1 MKLNFNKKDVE
12 IKTNYDYNSFREF
25 KHVPDVEHYYKDD
38 KHSWLVPNEYIH
50 QLLTHLHM
58 LNINVREAMNE
69 VKDSITEHK
78 TYHKEF
84 NEEIVKTVNI
94 EVVKV
99 NQKSIQLKF
108 DYDDNIMKYIKLTNA
123 RKWNPKPQTWTI
135 QKVEI
140 PWLYGKLKGKG
151 YIDMSA
157 LKEYVDD
164 ENVTITPEDFPNMQE
179 DRVPKEYQ
187 LRDAERMVSLKKTI
201 LAHEAGLGKT
211 MTTVMAMEKIGK
223 KAIIVTTA
231 SAKYNW
237 EKEIKIV
244 NPNANVNV
252 LESKNKYKDAHYV
265 VLNYDIMEKFMPA
278 LLGNGFEVVVFDE
291 GHKLRGVNDRG
302 NPKSKR
308 ARNGLKIS
316 ENMKY
321 VYPVTATPIINKNK
335 DIFNLLVAICHPD
348 SRYWNM
354 WANTFCVRQT
364 EFGKDYNNSYNRE
377 ELNERLYPDG
387 VLRIKTEEK
396 EDLPERIRSF
406 VPININLKRYEK
418 QIEDYMNKRDKI
430 EDNGKHLVELNIM
443 RQTLAKEKM
452 KEAVKM
458 AKDYIDQDKKVVLFT
473 NVSDVADKLAEKFE
487 DKAVKV
493 VGGMTGKQRQEAVD
507 EFQNGDAQVFVGN
520 VEAAGEAITLTA
532 AHHMIVVD
540 FHWSPIVMVNQ
551 MEKRIHRL
559 SQDYAV
565 KIEYLYA
572 VNSHL
577 EETIVR
583 LLNQKLKDAT
593 KVIDGTEEEFV
604 SELVTAL

>member
-1 MKLNFNKKDVE
+1 
-12 IKTNYDYNSFREF
+12 
-25 KHVPDVEHYYKDD
+25 
-38 KHSWLVPNEYIH
+38 
-50 QLLTHLHM
+50 
-58 LNINVREAMNE
+58 
-69 VKDSITEHK
+69 
-78 TYHKEF
+78 
-84 NEEIVKTVNI
+84 
-94 EVVKV
+94 
-99 NQKSIQLKF
+99 
-108 DYDDNIMKYIKLTNA
+108 
-123 RKWNPKPQTWTI
+123 
-135 QKVEI
+135 
-140 PWLYGKLKGKG
+140 
-151 YIDMSA
+151 
-157 LKEYVDD
+157 
-164 ENVTITPEDFPNMQE
+164 
-179 DRVPKEYQ
+179 
-187 LRDAERMVSLKKTI
+187 
-201 LAHEAGLGKT
+201 
-211 MTTVMAMEKIGK
+211 
-223 KAIIVTTA
+223 
-231 SAKYNW
+231 
-237 EKEIKIV
+237 
-244 NPNANVNV
+244 
-252 LESKNKYKDAHYV
+252 
-265 VLNYDIMEKFMPA
+265 
-278 LLGNGFEVVVFDE
+278 
-291 GHKLRGVNDRG
+291 
-302 NPKSKR
+302 
-308 ARNGLKIS
+308 
-316 ENMKY
+316 MKY

-583 LLNQKLKDAT
+583 LLNQKLKLF
-593 KVIDGTEEEFV
+593 FV
-604 SELVTAL
+604 LKSCYIG